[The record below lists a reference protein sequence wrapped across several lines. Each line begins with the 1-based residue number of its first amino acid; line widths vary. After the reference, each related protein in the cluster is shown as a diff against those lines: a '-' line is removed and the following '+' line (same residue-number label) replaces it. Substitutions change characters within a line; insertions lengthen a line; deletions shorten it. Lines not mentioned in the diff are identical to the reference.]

1 MNVIKEYSGTANEST
16 SENRAPNSLKSEQIA
31 LIRERTEEF
40 IGKKGRRPRIL
51 VTGMN
56 QKSHDRT
63 TKWVAS
69 SFSEMGF
76 DVDVSLIQQT
86 SHEVARMAV
95 ENDVHFICVSSPG
108 NVNPT
113 LVPRLKDALKAE
125 RGEEILVIVGGEI
138 PPEDYNSFHHAG
150 ATGVFNINR
159 LVIDFANW
167 LDKVDAGMEIF
178 EDRQYYVKGIL
189 DQDRRIISKAI
200 TLIESSRPAHQETAR
215 AVIYA
220 LLPHSSNALRIG
232 ITGVPG
238 VGKST
243 FIESFGMTL
252 IEQGLRVAVL
262 AVDPS
267 SSRSGGSIMG
277 DKTRMERLSVEPGV
291 FIRPSPSGG
300 TLGGVARKTR
310 ETMVVC
316 AAAGYDVVI
325 VETVGVGQSET
336 TVASMVDFFLVMLL
350 AGAGDEIQGIKKGI
364 IELADAIA
372 INKADGD
379 NIAKAREAKNDYQ
392 SALNILSPSLPFWLP
407 PVLTCSA
414 LTMDGID
421 KIWKIILDHRE
432 KLEAAGEL
440 DVKRRKQA
448 IDWMW
453 DLVEEGLKDRFYQ
466 NPDVKKLL
474 PKIIK
479 EVKKGKKVSSAA
491 AHELLFL
498 NK

>member
-1 MNVIKEYSGTANEST
+1 
-16 SENRAPNSLKSEQIA
+16 
-31 LIRERTEEF
+31 
-40 IGKKGRRPRIL
+40 
-51 VTGMN
+51 
-56 QKSHDRT
+56 
-63 TKWVAS
+63 
-69 SFSEMGF
+69 
-76 DVDVSLIQQT
+76 
-86 SHEVARMAV
+86 
-95 ENDVHFICVSSPG
+95 
-108 NVNPT
+108 
-113 LVPRLKDALKAE
+113 
-125 RGEEILVIVGGEI
+125 
-138 PPEDYNSFHHAG
+138 
-150 ATGVFNINR
+150 
-159 LVIDFANW
+159 
-167 LDKVDAGMEIF
+167 MEIF

-200 TLIESSRPAHQETAR
+200 TLIESSLPAHQETAR
-215 AVIYA
+215 AVIDA
-220 LLPHSSNALRIG
+220 LLPHSSNVLRIG

-252 IEQGLRVAVL
+252 IEQGHRVVVL

-310 ETMVVC
+310 ETMIVC

-440 DVKRRKQA
+440 DVRRRKQA
-448 IDWMW
+448 LAWMW
-453 DLVEEGLKDRFYQ
+453 DLVEEGLEDRFYQ

-498 NK
+498 NR